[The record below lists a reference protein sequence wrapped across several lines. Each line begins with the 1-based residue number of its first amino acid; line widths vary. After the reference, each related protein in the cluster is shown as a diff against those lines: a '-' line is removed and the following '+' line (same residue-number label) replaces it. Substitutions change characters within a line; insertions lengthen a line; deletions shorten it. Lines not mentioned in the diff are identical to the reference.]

1 MDATS
6 QESPHGFTQDAVDRF
21 EDGAGMAALHE
32 WAELDWSDLPNGL
45 QDIKEVVGPGAAF
58 ILAEE
63 YGGGAVYV
71 PYRIR
76 DNHPLVE
83 LIGMD
88 KACRLAETFGGD
100 KLHIPKVDA
109 IERQF
114 RTRRIVK
121 LRQAGRTVASL
132 AREFNLTCRRVRQ
145 ICAS

>member
-1 MDATS
+1 MDATHHAP
-6 QESPHGFTQDAVDRF
+6 PHGVTS
-21 EDGAGMAALHE
+21 ETPMHLNAGTDEAGLHE
-32 WAELDWSDLPNGL
+32 WAELDWDVLPKGL
-45 QDIKEVVGPGAAF
+45 QDIKDIVGPGAAL

-63 YGGGAVYV
+63 FGGGPIYI
-71 PYRIR
+71 PNRIR
-76 DNHPLVE
+76 DNHPLAQ
-83 LIGMD
+83 LIGME
-88 KACRLAETFGGD
+88 KLRRLSLVYGGD
-100 KLHIPKVDA
+100 KLHVPKVDA